1 MKIRILGTRLVTL
14 WVLCLL
20 GHSPAALAQA
30 PLGHSPGAA
39 TEAPLLDSLANLRVW
54 LIETVPA
61 KPEQFQDVIGE
72 HLEYQFMLEREGI
85 MFAAGPLLGPEDVKP
100 SGPGLIAIR
109 ASSLEEAKRI
119 ADADPMH
126 SSGTRTYSIRQWII
140 NEGSINVTIRL
151 SGQNPT
157 VVE

>member
-1 MKIRILGTRLVTL
+1 MRKQCSTSAVL
-14 WVLCLL
+14 WLL
-20 GHSPAALAQA
+20 GLVVYLPATFAQ
-30 PLGHSPGAA
+30 PPNV
-39 TEAPLLDSLANLRVW
+39 ESLANFRVW

-61 KPEQFQDVIGE
+61 KPEQFDAVIGE

-85 MFAAGPLLGPEDVKP
+85 MFAAGPLLGPEDTAP

-126 SSGTRTYSIRQWII
+126 SSGTRTYSIRQWVI
-140 NEGSINVTIRL
+140 NEGSMNVTIRL
-151 SGQNPT
+151 SGQNPMIF
-157 VVE
+157 E

>member
-1 MKIRILGTRLVTL
+1 MRARFSRLAVPGLLVFVAYLPVTF
-14 WVLCLL
+14 
-20 GHSPAALAQA
+20 SQP
-30 PLGHSPGAA
+30 PDI
-39 TEAPLLDSLANLRVW
+39 ESLANFRVW

-61 KPEQFQDVIGE
+61 KPEQFAAVIGE

-85 MFAAGPLLGPEDVKP
+85 MFAAGPLLGPEDTAP

-109 ASSLEEAKRI
+109 ASSLEEATRI

-140 NEGSINVTIRL
+140 NEGSMEVTIRL
-151 SGQNPT
+151 SGQNPMIF
-157 VVE
+157 E

>member
-1 MKIRILGTRLVTL
+1 MRKQCSRSAVL
-14 WVLCLL
+14 WLL
-20 GHSPAALAQA
+20 GLVAYLPATFAQ
-30 PLGHSPGAA
+30 PPNV
-39 TEAPLLDSLANLRVW
+39 ESLANFRVW

-61 KPEQFQDVIGE
+61 KPEQFDAVIGE

-85 MFAAGPLLGPEDVKP
+85 MFAAGPLLGPEDTAP

-126 SSGTRTYSIRQWII
+126 SSGTRTYSIRQWVI
-140 NEGSINVTIRL
+140 NEGSMNVTIRL
-151 SGQNPT
+151 SGQNPMIF
-157 VVE
+157 E

>member
-1 MKIRILGTRLVTL
+1 MRLRYLSSKKVTL
-14 WVLCLL
+14 WLLCLA
-20 GHSPAALAQA
+20 GNSPATFAQG
-30 PLGHSPGAA
+30 PDL
-39 TEAPLLDSLANLRVW
+39 ESLANFRVW

-61 KPEQFQDVIGE
+61 KPEQFDAVIGE

-85 MFAAGPLLGPEDVKP
+85 MFAAGPLLGPEDTAP
-100 SGPGLIAIR
+100 SGPGFIAIR

-126 SSGTRTYSIRQWII
+126 STGTRTYSIRQWII

-157 VVE
+157 LIE